1 MPTDLPLRC
10 RCGDLRGVATNVSPA
25 AGTHLICTCTDCQAY
40 AHFLERTDVL
50 DARGGTAIFQLTP
63 QQVRIE
69 RGADRL
75 ACVRLTARGP
85 LRWYAS
91 CCRTPIGNTA
101 ASARMPFV
109 GLVLACID
117 PAADARARDAALGPT
132 RGTVF
137 PGSAIG
143 GVLPG
148 ESTRPP
154 LRMILRTVGILAWA
168 ALRGKHR
175 PSPFFDPASGQPVT
189 APKALSESERG
200 ALYERTRAGVEQRAP
215 AT

>member
-1 MPTDLPLRC
+1 MTTDLPLRC
-10 RCGDLRGVATNVSPA
+10 RCGELRGVASDVSPA
-25 AGTHLICTCTDCQAY
+25 AGTHLVCTCIDCQAY

-63 QQVRIE
+63 AQLRIT

-91 CCRTPIGNTA
+91 CCRTPVGNTA

-117 PAADARARDAALGPT
+117 PAADALARGAALGPP

-143 GVLPG
+143 GLLPG

-154 LRMILRTVGILAWA
+154 LKMILRTVGILARA

-175 PSPFFDPASGQPVT
+175 PSPFFDPASGRPV
-189 APKALSESERG
+189 AEPQALSESERG
-200 ALYERTRAGVEQRAP
+200 ALYVRTRAGVEGRAR

>member
-10 RCGDLRGVATNVSPA
+10 RCGELRGVARDVSPG

-40 AHFLERTDVL
+40 AHFLERTDLL

-63 QQVRIE
+63 QQVRIAS
-69 RGADRL
+69 GADRL

-117 PAADARARDAALGPT
+117 PAADIRARGAALGPP

-143 GVLPG
+143 GLLPG

-154 LRMILRTVGILAWA
+154 LGMILRTVVILARA

-175 PSPFFDPASGQPVT
+175 PSPFFDAASGRPVA
-189 APKALSESERG
+189 APRALSASERG
-200 ALYERTRAGVEQRAP
+200 ALYERTRAGVQQGARA
-215 AT
+215 T

>member
-10 RCGDLRGVATNVSPA
+10 RCGELRGVATDVAPDT
-25 AGTHLICTCTDCQAY
+25 GTHLVCTCTDCQAY
-40 AHFLERTDVL
+40 AHFLERAGEL

-63 QQVRIE
+63 AQVRITQ
-69 RGADRL
+69 GADRL
-75 ACVRLTARGP
+75 ACVRLSARGP

-91 CCRTPIGNTA
+91 CCRTPVGNTA

-117 PAADARARDAALGPT
+117 PAADARALGAALGPL

-143 GVLPG
+143 GLLPG
-148 ESTRPP
+148 ESGRPP
-154 LRMILRTVGILAWA
+154 LLMILRTVGLLARA
-168 ALRGKHR
+168 ALRGKSR
-175 PSPFFDPASGQPVT
+175 PSPFFDPASGRPVA
-189 APKALSESERG
+189 APRALAERERA
-200 ALYERTRAGVEQRAP
+200 ALYERTLAARA
-215 AT
+215 